1 MNFMQQAY
9 KGKNSWWRY
18 LITMAIVFAPFIM
31 NVGIY
36 LFFPEIL
43 ELYTESTK
51 ETTASN
57 LDLVTNLLP
66 FLFLLI
72 VLFLLVKMVHKR
84 EAITIITSRETID
97 WSRFFYGFKIWGGI
111 SLVLI
116 IVSIIVFPGDFT
128 LILNIKP
135 FLILLLV
142 SLLLFPFQ
150 TAFEEVLFRGYLMQ
164 SVGLLAKNKW
174 FPLVFSSILFGLLH
188 GLNPEV
194 EKLGMI
200 IMIYYIGTGLVLGII
215 TLMDEG
221 TELALGFHAANNIT
235 AAVVV
240 TTDWTAFKT
249 HAIYLDTSEPSLLL
263 STLIPVFVLYPLILM
278 LFSKKYGWKNWKEK
292 ITGKIIVPVN
302 CSDELPNKHV

>member
-1 MNFMQQAY
+1 MNFMQQVY

-18 LITMAIVFAPFIM
+18 LITMTIVFAPFIM

-43 ELYTESTK
+43 ELYTDSTK
-51 ETTASN
+51 EATASN

-72 VLFLLVKMVHKR
+72 ILFLLLKMVHKR
-84 EAITIITSRETID
+84 EAITIVTSRETID
-97 WSRFFYGFKIWGGI
+97 WSRFFYGFKIWGAV
-111 SLVLI
+111 SLLI
-116 IVSIIVFPGDFT
+116 IVVSIIVFPNDFT
-128 LILNIKP
+128 FILNIKP

-174 FPLVFSSILFGLLH
+174 FPLLFSSILFGLLH

-194 EKLGMI
+194 EKLGMV
-200 IMIYYIGTGLVLGII
+200 IMVYYIGTGLLLGII

-221 TELALGFHAANNIT
+221 TELALGFHAANNII

-292 ITGKIIVPVN
+292 LTGKIIVPVN
-302 CSDELPNKHV
+302 SKDELANRHV

>member
-263 STLIPVFVLYPLILM
+263 STLIPVFVLYLLILI

>member
-1 MNFMQQAY
+1 MNFIQQAY
-9 KGKNSWWRY
+9 KGENSWWRY
-18 LITMAIVFAPFIM
+18 FMTMTIVFAPFIM

-36 LFFPEIL
+36 LFFPELL
-43 ELYTESTK
+43 ELYTEAGKNTS
-51 ETTASN
+51 ANNVDLISN
-57 LDLVTNLLP
+57 LIP

-72 VLFLLVKMVHKR
+72 VLFLLIKMVHKR
-84 EAITIITSRETID
+84 KAITIVTSRESID
-97 WSRFFYGFKIWGGI
+97 WSRFFYAFKWWGGI
-111 SLVLI
+111 SLLLI
-116 IVSIIVFPGDFT
+116 IVSIIVFPNDFT

-135 FLILLLV
+135 FLVLLLV

-164 SVGLLAKNKW
+164 SLGILAKNRW
-174 FPLVFSSILFGLLH
+174 VPLVFSSVLFGLLH

-194 EKLGMI
+194 EKMGMI
-200 IMIYYIGTGLVLGII
+200 VMVYYIGTGLLLGII

-221 TELALGFHAANNIT
+221 TELALGFHAANNIV

-249 HAIYLDTSEPSLLL
+249 HAIYLDSSEPSLLL
-263 STLIPVFVLYPLILM
+263 STLIPVFVLYPLILI

-292 ITGKIIVPVN
+292 LLGKVMAPVHN
-302 CSDELPNKHV
+302 ISESTKEHV